1 VRFVDQVRIVVR
13 AGDGGDGLVGWRREK
28 FVPDGGPAGGDGG
41 NGGDIVF
48 VADDHLTTLLD
59 LKFRQHF
66 AAEPGKP
73 GGPNKMA
80 GRAGSDLRVRVPVG
94 TQVIFEAIAGP
105 PGERPPWL
113 ETDSDGDE
121 MENIG
126 VTWANDPNQE
136 AALPVLPEKKRGRRH
151 EEVELPPE
159 TGEVLADLTTAG
171 QELVIAR
178 GGKGGRGNVHFRS
191 STNRAPDN
199 AEPGTPGEA
208 FLAAARAQ
216 AAGGRRDR
224 RVPER
229 RQVDVHPGHLA
240 GASEG
245 RRLSVHHARAAAR
258 GRGAAG

>member
-113 ETDSDGDE
+113 DD
-121 MENIG
+121 
-126 VTWANDPNQE
+126 
-136 AALPVLPEKKRGRRH
+136 GRRRRRDGEH
-151 EEVELPPE
+151 RRHLGQRQPGGRPVAGAAREE
-159 TGEVLADLTTAG
+159 AG
-171 QELVIAR
+171 Q
-178 GGKGGRGNVHFRS
+178 
-191 STNRAPDN
+191 
-199 AEPGTPGEA
+199 
-208 FLAAARAQ
+208 
-216 AAGGRRDR
+216 
-224 RVPER
+224 
-229 RQVDVHPGHLA
+229 
-240 GASEG
+240 AS
-245 RRLSVHHARAAAR
+245 
-258 GRGAAG
+258 